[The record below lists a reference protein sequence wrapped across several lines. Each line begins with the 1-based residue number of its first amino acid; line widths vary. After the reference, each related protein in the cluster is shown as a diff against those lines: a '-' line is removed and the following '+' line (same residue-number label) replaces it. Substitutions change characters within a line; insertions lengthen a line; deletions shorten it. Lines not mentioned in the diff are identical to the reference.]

1 MYKNITK
8 YDLDLIM
15 RSQKGMIKQTRIISL
30 IFCVAFIIL
39 AVVSIFLN
47 KIDISVALFI
57 ATALV
62 LILFVGL
69 PEVFLKKQ
77 IKKNLENTNVQIE
90 YEFGNTLNITSKLND
105 QVVLQNVKYEDIF
118 QIVEENDYLL
128 ICLKK
133 QEAIIMKKDEAF
145 NEYKNFIKEKM
156 QERYFEKLKT
166 IKNKN
171 KEK

>member
-166 IKNKN
+166 IKKN

>member
-8 YDLDLIM
+8 YDLDLII

-166 IKNKN
+166 IKKN

>member
-90 YEFGNTLNITSKLND
+90 YEFGNTLNITSKLNN

-145 NEYKNFIKEKM
+145 SEYKNFIKEKM
-156 QERYFEKLKT
+156 QERYIEKLKQ
-166 IKNKN
+166 NKN

>member
-30 IFCVAFIIL
+30 IFCATFIIL
-39 AVVSIFLN
+39 AVVSIFLH

-166 IKNKN
+166 IKKN

>member
-39 AVVSIFLN
+39 AIVSIILN

>member
-166 IKNKN
+166 NKS